1 MQRLYSRLC
10 AVLAVAFLLLSL
22 LPMSTAWAQSLR
34 PTKSLFLRPSFGFV
48 NYVGDNN
55 ISLTQLGIKGQFE
68 LGYQITP
75 ELAISGLYN
84 FGDYTT
90 ALRPDAATGLDRI
103 GSSTRLSS
111 VHMLMRFI
119 FGRET
124 ASVAP
129 YIQAGAGV
137 AFGGDHP
144 DDNPGWGPVGGIGFD
159 VLLSPNTLFF
169 MEANTHFTVPDDAID
184 GPDRG
189 LFAEHDLL
197 TGISLGVQINL
208 VKRSFIPVR
217 ISDVQTPMELEVD
230 EVGNFVAEGNMG
242 RASEPVY
249 YNWDFGDGTISP
261 LQVASHAF
269 KEPGTYTVTFSA
281 SNDGSSDIATRTVRV
296 VPRAVP
302 AEIVSMNSA
311 PSIVDTSTE
320 VMFEANVLGN
330 APFQYLWSFGD
341 GDSSTDPNPSHTYTE
356 PGRYDVTLSIANP
369 DGSDENS
376 MVVIVDRI
384 EASYC
389 RELTE
394 LNAVYF
400 GRHSSVLSQTAR
412 GILQDNL
419 QILRECPNM
428 TVRIEAYAV
437 PGEQDPERLAAS
449 RARAVEDFYIDNG
462 VTFSRVYAEGKGL
475 IQNVGRLKD
484 GLELYRRADT
494 IIVDL

>member
-1 MQRLYSRLC
+1 MQRFYIRLST
-10 AVLAVAFLLLSL
+10 AFFLLLSVMPAAL
-22 LPMSTAWAQSLR
+22 SPAQSLR
-34 PTKSLFLRPSFGFV
+34 PAKSIFLRPSFGFV

-68 LGYQITP
+68 AGYQITP

-90 ALRPDAATGLDRI
+90 ALRPDPATGLDRA
-103 GSSTRLSS
+103 GSNTRLSS
-111 VHMLMRFI
+111 VHALMRFI
-119 FGRET
+119 FGKET

-137 AFGGDHP
+137 AFGGVEHADSA
-144 DDNPGWGPVGGIGFD
+144 GWGPVGGIGFD

-169 MEANTHFTVPDDAID
+169 LEANTHFTVPDDAVD
-184 GPDRG
+184 GPNRG

-197 TGISLGVQINL
+197 SGISLGIQLNL
-208 VKRSFIPVR
+208 VKRSFIPVK
-217 ISDVQTPMELEVD
+217 ISDLQTPMELEVD
-230 EVGNFVAEGNMG
+230 EIGNFIAEGNMN

-249 YNWDFGDGTISP
+249 YSWDFGDGITSP
-261 LQVASHAF
+261 LLVASHTF
-269 KEPGTYTVTFSA
+269 DEPGNYTVTFTI
-281 SNDGSSDIATRTVRV
+281 SNDGSSDVSTRMVRV
-296 VPRAVP
+296 VPRVVP
-302 AEIVSMNSA
+302 TEIVSMNSS
-311 PSIVDTSTE
+311 PNIVDTQTE
-320 VMFEANVLGN
+320 VSFDANVLGN
-330 APFQYLWSFGD
+330 EPFQYLWSFGD
-341 GDSSTDPNPSHTYTE
+341 GDSSTEQNPTHMYTE
-356 PGRYDVTLSIANP
+356 PGRYDVTLSVANP
-369 DGSDENS
+369 VGSDEKS

-389 RELTE
+389 KELTE

-400 GRHSSVLSQTAR
+400 GRHSSILSQTAR

-437 PGEQDPERLAAS
+437 PGEQDPERLAAA

-462 VTFSRVYAEGKGL
+462 VTFSRVYAEGKG
-475 IQNVGRLKD
+475 QVQSVGRLKD
-484 GLELYRRADT
+484 GLELFRRADT